1 MTLATELQN
10 LVSDVSAAIAGNK
23 TMGRADLEILRRNL
37 SALADDA
44 RRTDTSQT
52 VAGLVLRDLFDGI
65 ERQAAD
71 LGRLATHQR
80 HRLTGEVARM
90 VGGQA

>member
-1 MTLATELQN
+1 MSLATDLQN
-10 LVSDVSAAIAGNK
+10 LVSDVSAAIAANK
-23 TMGRADLEILRRNL
+23 PLGRADLEIMRRNL
-37 SALADDA
+37 TAMAEDA
-44 RRTDTSQT
+44 RQVDTSQT

-65 ERQAAD
+65 EKQALD

-90 VGGQA
+90 VEGQA